1 MTAPRPSFNDPDY
14 GRLTAYL
21 AARKQQRITLTF
33 TQLEQGILLG
43 ALPSGARASSSWWS
57 NTVSD
62 LSPQN
67 RAWLDVGWRV
77 AAFNRIV
84 EMVAFER
91 FDPEDVA

>member
-1 MTAPRPSFNDPDY
+1 MTASGPGSPHPDY

-21 AARKQQRITLTF
+21 KARKEQRITLTF

-67 RAWLDVGWRV
+67 RAWLDAGWRV
-77 AAFNRIV
+77 AAFNRSA

-91 FDPEDVA
+91 FAP